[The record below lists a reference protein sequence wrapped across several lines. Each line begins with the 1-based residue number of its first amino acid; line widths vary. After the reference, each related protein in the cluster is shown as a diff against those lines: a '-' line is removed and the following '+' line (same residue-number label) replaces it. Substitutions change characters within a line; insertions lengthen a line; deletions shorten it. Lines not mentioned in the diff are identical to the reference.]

1 MRSGKNGKKI
11 KKSIHQCLF
20 FLNKHQRAS
29 AFALAIRPL
38 LFLSSVIIFHNCS
51 VGPDYKPP
59 KVDVPS
65 SWKWGEEKKTADKT
79 KEPFASKTAR
89 QSKNPIDPQS
99 VDSLKKA
106 IEEAKKNPGKW
117 KLAAPKDFVKKGEWW
132 KIFNDPVLDQ
142 LEAEAEAA
150 NQQIKMAMANVIEA
164 RAGVGAALSAFFPHT
179 NFTPSYQRWK
189 LKTGLPWLPFILPE
203 PIFSTVPIN
212 GLPAGSIIGT
222 THYYGFQPTLN
233 VWQVYLN
240 SNWEL
245 DIWGKLRRQLEA
257 AKAEAQASQAELEG
271 VRLTIH
277 ADVAQAYYLLRYL
290 DSQLEVMERMIR
302 VYEDNLKRVEI
313 RYKSGLSNEL
323 DLARAKT
330 DLSRIKSQYIALE
343 SHRAK
348 VENSIARLLGQP
360 ASTFHFPRKPLK
372 EEPPE
377 IPISLPSEIL
387 EQRPDIAQAEREMA
401 ATNAMIGVAYA
412 AYFPS
417 VNLNAYFGFF
427 NTDFGQLFTWPSNS
441 WIYGPLIDLPIFEGG
456 RLLANLMQ
464 ARAAYEKAVASY
476 RETVLSA
483 FEEVENALIGV
494 RLLEEEQKVEDELVE
509 SARKQYDL
517 AMDRFQRGLSHYIEV
532 DTTESLWL
540 NAILT
545 DIALRGER
553 FIVRI
558 ALIRAF
564 GGGWNESSL
573 RPPKIQNSGSNPSP
587 KR

>member
-1 MRSGKNGKKI
+1 MKCIRRGKPKKVI
-11 KKSIHQCLF
+11 LLR
-20 FLNKHQRAS
+20 FLPGP
-29 AFALAIRPL
+29 IPL
-38 LFLSSVIIFHNCS
+38 LLYFSPWILGLTFFTLVGCS

-59 KVDVPS
+59 KIEVPQN
-65 SWKWGEEKKTADKT
+65 WKWGEQKPDPKDSHSREKPQIEEKKIAKGGNDLQVEENIK
-79 KEPFASKTAR
+79 R
-89 QSKNPIDPQS
+89 
-99 VDSLKKA
+99 A
-106 IEEAKKNPGKW
+106 IEEARKNPGKW
-117 KLAAPKDFVKKGEWW
+117 KLAAPKDFVKKGQWW

-142 LEAEAEAA
+142 LEAEAEVA

-189 LKTGLPWLPFILPE
+189 LKTHLPWLPFILPE
-203 PIFSTVPIN
+203 PIFSTVPLLGQN
-212 GLPAGSIIGT
+212 GVIIPSGSIIGST
-222 THYYGFQPTLN
+222 QYYGFQPTLN
-233 VWQVYLN
+233 IWQVYLN

-271 VRLTIH
+271 MKLTIH
-277 ADVAQAYYLLRYL
+277 ADVAQAYYLLRYI
-290 DSQLEVMERMIR
+290 DSQLEVMEQMIH

-313 RYKSGLSNEL
+313 RFKSGLSNEL

-330 DLSRIKSQYIALE
+330 DLSRIKAQYIALE

-372 EEPPE
+372 EEPPDV
-377 IPISLPSEIL
+377 PQSLPSDIL

-476 RETVLSA
+476 RETILTA
-483 FEEVENALIGV
+483 FEEVENALIGM
-494 RLLEEEQKVEDELVE
+494 RLLEEEQKVEDEVVA
-509 SARKQYDL
+509 SAKKQYDL
-517 AMDRFQRGLSHYIEV
+517 ALDRFQRGLSHYIEV
-532 DTTESLWL
+532 DTTESVWL

-564 GGGWNESSL
+564 GGGWADSSMKK
-573 RPPKIQNSGSNPSP
+573 PSFQQNQSKN
-587 KR
+587 